1 MKYLLIL
8 TFLFFNKVYS
18 QQGILMSN
26 YHDNLV
32 LFNPSYFGNSDNV
45 QIVGGYRTQWSNIKD
60 APVDYILSYSQPIGT
75 SNSSFGFNC
84 NLDKLGPMSN
94 FNLYGNYA
102 YRFNIMDDDFLQL
115 GIRAGMDFGVVNN
128 RALDGYWKGDPSF
141 REENMNYKK
150 PVFGF
155 GANYTTSLFSIGFGM
170 PDIIPG
176 VYEITNYSESFK
188 TVTKFYGNLDFKIR
202 THEMW
207 MFLPAIQ
214 YRLNGNAPDNFDLIT
229 RWEYD
234 NFLSIIAGYRSSGSV
249 IGGVQF
255 EFNNVNFPNFNNRF
269 KISYHYDY
277 GLMRHLSSFGNAHE
291 ITLRYN
297 IGEPVQRTSFI
308 KNW

>member
-1 MKYLLIL
+1 MKYLIYGL
-8 TFLFFNKVYS
+8 LFFNILNS

-26 YHDNLV
+26 YSDNLV
-32 LFNPSYFGNSDNV
+32 LYNPSYIGNTDDI
-45 QIVGGYRTQWSNIKD
+45 QIVGGYRSQWSNIKD
-60 APVDYILSYSQPIGT
+60 APTDYIFSYSQPIGE
-75 SNSSFGFNC
+75 SNSSYGLNF

-102 YRFNIMDDDFLQL
+102 YRFNVKDDDFLQL

-141 REENMNYKK
+141 REENVNYKK

-155 GANYTTSLFSIGFGM
+155 GANYTTSLFSIGIGI

-176 VYEITNYSESFK
+176 VYEVASYSESFK
-188 TVTKFYGNLDFKIR
+188 TVTKIYGNMDFKIR
-202 THEMW
+202 THELW
-207 MFLPAIQ
+207 MFLPAVQ

-229 RWEYD
+229 RWEY
-234 NFLSIIAGYRSSGSV
+234 NGFFSLILGYRNSGSI

-255 EFNNVNFPNFNNRF
+255 EFNEINFPNFNNRL
-269 KISYHYDY
+269 KVSYHYDY
-277 GLMRHLSSFGNAHE
+277 GVMRHISNFGNAHE

-297 IGEPVQRTSFI
+297 IGTPVQRVSY
-308 KNW
+308 NGSW